1 MKNRLS
7 LAHDALRVNDDL
19 INCNQAI
26 TQLRCLSFCF
36 SKNLLL
42 SNTGTYHKRDSSIN
56 KLE

>member
-26 TQLRCLSFCF
+26 TLLKLLFFQKLATFKHWNLS
-36 SKNLLL
+36 
-42 SNTGTYHKRDSSIN
+42 
-56 KLE
+56 